1 MKRTLRNDYSYNN
14 RNFTGDFNFL
24 FFQLVCDFFNRVKF
38 SELLVGKL
46 FFLGGG
52 RKDQKAGNLRLTL
65 SFYGLGLFFFIWL
78 FSLFFPFVQI
88 VICFNLKE
96 N

>member
-46 FFLGGG
+46 NFFFLGGG
-52 RKDQKAGNLRLTL
+52 GGVDNYYRDC
-65 SFYGLGLFFFIWL
+65 
-78 FSLFFPFVQI
+78 V
-88 VICFNLKE
+88 
-96 N
+96 